1 MLDKKCPKSL
11 IIVFMAPSS
20 SGRSRDPTKQQT
32 LLLAIIL
39 VLVVTHR
46 FKFTFQSKCWRVPLT
61 TSLHTLMYYTR
72 AYITE
77 IVRSGGWR

>member
-1 MLDKKCPKSL
+1 MLNKKCPKSL

-46 FKFTFQSKCWRVPLT
+46 FKFTFQV
-61 TSLHTLMYYTR
+61 
-72 AYITE
+72 
-77 IVRSGGWR
+77 